1 MALGRGSDCLLA
13 GLRKSGRDDRGSG
26 QGSLNTASGNNL
38 TRRAGGDNGDDL
50 RDSLSLDRRN
60 RDGNPA
66 GRNKT
71 RGNVVA
77 LSSGSSGV
85 VLRVGGDRDGVGLSR
100 LSAATLARSQSQS
113 RSGSVDRGVSIDDRS
128 SRADGG
134 GGVDFLSLCDIRNGL
149 SRLGA
154 STLARSDNES
164 AGSSVG
170 EGVSLLDGSNGA
182 ERGSGVDNLGASNVV
197 LSRLGRRCNPGR
209 GSLGGLAAA
218 LARGD
223 SQGRCSSVDRGVSV
237 DNSSSRANCGGNVGD
252 QGGGSVVLCDGRN
265 RGTVLRNPSGRFPG
279 RSRRAR
285 LRDPTARLVDRG

>member
-1 MALGRGSDCLLA
+1 MALSRRSDGLLA
-13 GLRKSGRDDRGSG
+13 SLGKSGGNNRGSG

-38 TRRAGGDNGDDL
+38 TRRAGGDNGDNL
-50 RDSLSLDRRN
+50 GDSLSLDRRN
-60 RDGNPA
+60 GNGDPA

-71 RGNVVA
+71 RRDVVT

-85 VLRVGGDRDGVGLSR
+85 VLRVGGNGDGVGLSR
-100 LSAATLARSQSQS
+100 LSAATLARGQSQS

-154 STLARSDNES
+154 STLARCDNES

-182 ERGSGVDNLGASNVV
+182 ERSSGVDNLGASNVV

-218 LARGD
+218 LAGSD
-223 SQGRCSSVDRGVSV
+223 SQGRCGSVD
-237 DNSSSRANCGGNVGD
+237 
-252 QGGGSVVLCDGRN
+252 
-265 RGTVLRNPSGRFPG
+265 
-279 RSRRAR
+279 
-285 LRDPTARLVDRG
+285 